1 MSAPSI
7 DILRWGRE
15 QARTG
20 RWRGDHQVALL
31 TPVPSAPVPSAAFV
45 RHCLDVLAARGFT
58 RVVTGALSPLEQGG
72 FLAVGFDVAERLHL
86 LSLDVSAGLPPVP
99 AGRALA
105 SARRADEEAVVRV
118 DRAAFVPFWQLDAD
132 GLADALA
139 ATPDTRWRVA
149 RPASRWAAG
158 QVEGYAIC
166 GRAGNRGFVQRLAV
180 DPTCQGRGTGRR
192 LLLDGLHWMRRR
204 GVRTAVVNTQV
215 GNQSA
220 LNLYRQVGFREEPLG
235 LSVLATGL

>member
-1 MSAPSI
+1 MSAPTV

-15 QARTG
+15 RARTG

-45 RHCLDVLAARGFT
+45 RHCLEVLAARGFT

-86 LSLDVSAGLPPVP
+86 LSVDLTDRLAPVP
-99 AGRALA
+99 AGRPLA
-105 SARRADEEAVVRV
+105 PARGGDEEAVVRV
-118 DRAAFVPFWQLDAD
+118 DREAFSPFWQLDAE

-149 RPASRWAAG
+149 RPGSRWAVGA
-158 QVEGYAIC
+158 VEGYAIC
-166 GRAGNRGFVQRLAV
+166 GRAGRRGFVQRLAV
-180 DPTCQGRGTGRR
+180 DPAAQGRGTGGR
-192 LLLDGLHWMRRR
+192 LLLDGLHWMRRH

-215 GNQSA
+215 GNDAA
-220 LNLYRQVGFREEPLG
+220 LRLYRRMGFREEPSG